1 MPPQK
6 KKKKNFL
13 NSKENISRQIF
24 SELTMNSQPDL
35 KHYLSFF
42 QINLASAISES
53 QVTRHF
59 SAEIYLSEYK
69 LFLTI
74 Q

>member
-1 MPPQK
+1 MNALSKK

-13 NSKENISRQIF
+13 NSNESISQQTF
-24 SELTMNSQPDL
+24 SEWTMNSQSDL

-53 QVTRHF
+53 QVIWHF
-59 SAEIYLSEYK
+59 SAEI
-69 LFLTI
+69 
-74 Q
+74 